1 MTWGDDLWRFACG
14 DVFFVNRHLGGLEGI
29 LGREN
34 NVYQES
40 SLQKTTFISF
50 KKCNQVD
57 KGGKFVIA
65 TLLYGTASGTSKPCH
80 TNRLDSSTCG
90 VSGLTGITATWF
102 RALRLIHLA
111 TLLFDNWQSHTWM
124 SLKDLPAAFL
134 RSPSS
139 FCSLLVAAILLF
151 CLLKGQTLW
160 KSKTVSSKNNMQ
172 QSKRRQRCFTQH
184 HVEICRSGLES
195 DWAMWCNLTSSFCN
209 VGQINHLEMRKQGW
223 SQNLMETMTLLFLIF
238 IEDFKWEF

>member
-1 MTWGDDLWRFACG
+1 
-14 DVFFVNRHLGGLEGI
+14 
-29 LGREN
+29 
-34 NVYQES
+34 
-40 SLQKTTFISF
+40 
-50 KKCNQVD
+50 
-57 KGGKFVIA
+57 
-65 TLLYGTASGTSKPCH
+65 
-80 TNRLDSSTCG
+80 
-90 VSGLTGITATWF
+90 
-102 RALRLIHLA
+102 
-111 TLLFDNWQSHTWM
+111 M

-160 KSKTVSSKNNMQ
+160 KSKTVTSKNNIQ

-223 SQNLMETMTLLFLIF
+223 SQNLMEIMTLLFLIF
-238 IEDFKWEF
+238 IEDFKWEFQRVSSKSLMSSSTAACVVFILRWHALGRRDSAHWW